1 MLPLMEAVFQSL
13 QECLDF
19 FSCLEEAG
27 EERKSREK
35 VMVSPGPVVG
45 VVGCHVSRGAEGAG

>member
-1 MLPLMEAVFQSL
+1 MEAVFQSL